1 MDKLLREERKE
12 KEEIKDIPLE
22 IIKIK
27 KEIRDLKECSHSPI
41 TIYVLII
48 VLKLIGYLPMIFL
61 NINAIII
68 IEVISWVLIICFIA
82 SEYGIGNV
90 LNKGISKGNKEKKEK
105 QLGELGDREILI
117 GICILIGIIIT
128 VVLFSI

>member
-27 KEIRDLKECSHSPI
+27 KEIRNLKEGSHSPI

-68 IEVISWVLIICFIA
+68 IEVVSWIIIILFLLINLDQVKK
-82 SEYGIGNV
+82 GNR
-90 LNKGISKGNKEKKEK
+90 GNKEKKEK
-105 QLGELGDREILI
+105 QLGELGNKEILI
-117 GICILIGIIIT
+117 GICFLIGIIFLI
-128 VVLFSI
+128 VIFLMYYK